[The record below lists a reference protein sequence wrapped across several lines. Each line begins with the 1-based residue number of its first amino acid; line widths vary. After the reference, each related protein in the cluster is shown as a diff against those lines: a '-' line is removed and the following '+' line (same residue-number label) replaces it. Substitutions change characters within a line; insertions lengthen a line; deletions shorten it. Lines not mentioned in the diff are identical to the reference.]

1 MKFELI
7 NVPCTKFTAT
17 QQLFINRGL
26 QLNEIEHYMNLT
38 DDDIN
43 SPLLLGEEKLK
54 KVAEIVTSMVSNNLI
69 LAVIVDA
76 DADGYTSAAEII
88 NWLYYSYPEWAKTH
102 IFYYLHDN
110 KSHGLTPGSMI
121 FIEDVNANVIWIPD
135 AGRFFTA

>member
-1 MKFELI
+1 MKFQLI
-7 NVPCTKFTAT
+7 NKPDEKLTAT

-54 KVAEIVTSMVSNNLI
+54 KVAGIVTSMVQNSQN

-76 DADGYTSAAEII
+76 DADGYTSSATLL
-88 NWLYYSYPEWAKTH
+88 NWFYYSYPKWTKEHT
-102 IFYYLHDN
+102 FYYLHDG
-110 KSHGLTPGSMI
+110 KYVLLSSSKQMFLQ
-121 FIEDVNANVIWIPD
+121 
-135 AGRFFTA
+135 